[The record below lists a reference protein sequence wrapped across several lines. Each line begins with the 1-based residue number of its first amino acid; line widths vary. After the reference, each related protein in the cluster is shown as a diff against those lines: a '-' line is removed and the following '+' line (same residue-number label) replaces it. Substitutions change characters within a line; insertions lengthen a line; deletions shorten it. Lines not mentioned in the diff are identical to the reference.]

1 VLPLNEQLSPVEKPE
16 GIFEPRAEYVYHGPL
31 QLPEAASPG
40 LHDRAHTILAVLE
53 VPPEGA
59 KGVIVSC
66 GGPEGGYVLLVSG
79 RRAHY
84 VTNLLGRT
92 IGVARSEQDLP
103 TGRVT
108 VSAEVAVPV
117 PGRALVTLGVDGVRG
132 PPFELPGA
140 NPVSYDVRGRG
151 LQVGSGLPGV
161 WPSYAGPLDFNGGIV
176 EVRISCHGEKRPDAH
191 AQARVAFAEQ

>member
-1 VLPLNEQLSPVEKPE
+1 
-16 GIFEPRAEYVYHGPL
+16 VYHGPL

-40 LHDRAHTILAVLE
+40 LHDRSHTIVAVLD

-59 KGVIVSC
+59 RGVIVSS

-92 IGVARSEQDLP
+92 IGVASSEKELRP
-103 TGRVT
+103 GRVT
-108 VSAEVAVPV
+108 VRADVAVPV
-117 PGRALVTLGVDGVRG
+117 RGRALVTLAVDGVRG
-132 PPFELPGA
+132 PPVELTGA

-151 LQVGSGLPGV
+151 LQIGSGLPGV
-161 WPSYAGPLDFNGGIV
+161 WPSYVGALDFNGGIV
-176 EVRISCHGEKRPDAH
+176 EVRIICHGEKRPDAQ
-191 AQARVAFAEQ
+191 AQARVAFIEQ